1 MADNP
6 LLFNFYLEMLASAAV
21 FCHRLP
27 KRSRAYLR
35 IPASVIVYGLLW
47 WLLDTVLP
55 LSSFPFGIEYILML
69 FALMGLALFCFTL
82 TPYQA
87 FFCAV
92 ISYATQHCFFRTA
105 VVITYYGSAWLGLP
119 SALSYAAAFVLFFGA
134 LLLLVRKNL
143 RSSAVVHIKASSL
156 LNICAVIILSE
167 IVIVRRFLTLSFW
180 HMDYALYAAC
190 SFYQALASGFIVA
203 LLITLA
209 NRGSLIEEMEL
220 LNVLHDR
227 ERKQMN
233 LSREYSELINIKA
246 HDLKRRLEQSEKA
259 LSDEE
264 RTELKALLDAYSDRY
279 HTENETFNLI
289 LNETVMRCERAGIDF
304 HCMADVPLLDGMRS
318 GDLYSLLG
326 NALENAVEAA
336 AKCGAERYIRV
347 NIASVAEMLSIHIE
361 NTFAGQLT
369 TENGK
374 LRSTKPDP
382 SGHGFGVRSM
392 EWIVKRYDGTM
403 TFSDANGIFS
413 EDILLPLPLARKKDD
428 LPQTIL

>member
-1 MADNP
+1 MWQTAIIEDDP
-6 LLFNFYLEMLASAAV
+6 AAKETLQGHLEQ
-21 FCHRLP
+21 
-27 KRSRAYLR
+27 Y
-35 IPASVIVYGLLW
+35 
-47 WLLDTVLP
+47 
-55 LSSFPFGIEYILML
+55 
-69 FALMGLALFCFTL
+69 
-82 TPYQA
+82 
-87 FFCAV
+87 
-92 ISYATQHCFFRTA
+92 
-105 VVITYYGSAWLGLP
+105 
-119 SALSYAAAFVLFFGA
+119 ALSARTTFDITDFPSGEAFLAQERHFD
-134 LLLLVRKNL
+134 LV
-143 RSSAVVHIKASSL
+143 
-156 LNICAVIILSE
+156 
-167 IVIVRRFLTLSFW
+167 F
-180 HMDYALYAAC
+180 MDIDLPGVNG
-190 SFYQALASGFIVA
+190 L
-203 LLITLA
+203 LA

-246 HDLKRRLEQSEKA
+246 HDLKRRLEQPEKA
-259 LSDEE
+259 LSEEE
-264 RTELKALLDAYSDRY
+264 RAELKALLDAYSDRY

-361 NTFAGQLT
+361 NTFAGQLA

-374 LRSTKPDP
+374 LRTTKPDP

-428 LPQTIL
+428 IPQTVLSR